1 MRNAECGMMNKRHRL
16 CLFVHRSALKTP
28 SLTVGLP
35 PLLIMNYWQGNL
47 VRLRGVEPS
56 DAEAFFRWNL
66 DSETGRALDF
76 LWPPVSLARV
86 RKQIEEAALEKF
98 GGERFTWV

>member
-1 MRNAECGMMNKRHRL
+1 MSQPGERGESLMN
-16 CLFVHRSALKTP
+16 F
-28 SLTVGLP
+28 
-35 PLLIMNYWQGNL
+35 WQGKR

-76 LWPPVSLARV
+76 LWPPISLAQV

-98 GGERFTWV
+98 AGEKFTWVIEDGAGMPVGQ